1 LRAIRSLQRRYGAVH
16 LRFGAPISLR
26 TYLAEAADEMPED
39 ADDTRSPAIPKLAFE
54 LSVRINEVTPITPI
68 SLVTLALLS
77 EEDRSLTVDETIDRL
92 RPFLEIVARRDLP
105 MTEKLDATNRVQV
118 EAALDELV
126 LHGVVSRFDGATDVV
141 YRVGPQQHL
150 AAAYYRN
157 TIIHF
162 FVNVA
167 ITEVA
172 LLAADAREQPYELA
186 PAVVEEALAIR
197 DLLKFEFF
205 FSSREEFEQEIRF
218 ELGDHD
224 VDWRDHLAVGEARKV
239 LTGFD
244 PFFSPTVLRPFIEAY
259 RVVADLI
266 EQAAFHS
273 TIDQDQLRKDAMA
286 LGKQYLLQGRI
297 RSAESVS
304 NVLFD
309 SAIDLATN
317 RGLFAVGPD
326 MVERRKGFAAEI
338 RRISGHLDS
347 ISAIAV
353 GREAGVLE

>member
-1 LRAIRSLQRRYGAVH
+1 MSVILVAWN
-16 LRFGAPISLR
+16 RF
-26 TYLAEAADEMPED
+26 
-39 ADDTRSPAIPKLAFE
+39 
-54 LSVRINEVTPITPI
+54 
-68 SLVTLALLS
+68 
-77 EEDRSLTVDETIDRL
+77 
-92 RPFLEIVARRDLP
+92 
-105 MTEKLDATNRVQV
+105 QV
-118 EAALDELV
+118 EVALEELV
-126 LHGVVSRFDGATDVV
+126 LHGVVSRFDGATEVV

-162 FVNVA
+162 FVNTA

-172 LLAADAREQPYELA
+172 LLAADGREAPLDLA
-186 PAVVEEALAIR
+186 HAVVEEAMAIR

-205 FSSREEFEQEIRF
+205 FSPRDEFEREIRF
-218 ELGDHD
+218 ELSDHD
-224 VDWRDHLAVGEARKV
+224 VDWRDHLGAGEARKV

-273 TIDQDQLRKDAMA
+273 TIDQDQLLKDAMA

-317 RGLFAVGPD
+317 RGLFDVGPD

-338 RRISGHLDS
+338 RRISGYIDS